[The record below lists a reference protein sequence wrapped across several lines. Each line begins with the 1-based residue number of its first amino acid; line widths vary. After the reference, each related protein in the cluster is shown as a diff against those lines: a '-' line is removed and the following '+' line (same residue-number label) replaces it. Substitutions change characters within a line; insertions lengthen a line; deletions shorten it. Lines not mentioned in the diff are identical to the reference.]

1 MTVTLQTIVV
11 GTSLS
16 AVSDG
21 IVRTGVAVARA
32 TGAAVWL
39 VHVCAPA
46 ALPPEIRKGDR
57 SRLGQQ
63 LETLRSALGEQA
75 RRTGLADLPD
85 FQADR
90 LRLMV
95 GSPAREILALAG
107 AVKADLIVTGPVEGG
122 ALRHILL
129 GSTADEVIRKAPC
142 PVLLARAAAD
152 FPPSRV
158 EIPVDLSPISANALR
173 QGLSFLAGIGGPP
186 PRTEILFAL
195 SPLELEGSLQFSPD
209 QLKRMAAEELDRFL
223 AAGAPSPV
231 PFRRQITTDYPRG
244 AILATL
250 EDRQVD
256 LAILGTHG
264 RGGFKR
270 LVLGSVAS
278 EVIRHARCNVLVVP
292 PPPVYSALAARNR
305 AREAQA

>member
-1 MTVTLQTIVV
+1 MTVSLQTIVV
-11 GTSLS
+11 GTSRS

-21 IVRTGVAVARA
+21 IDRTGVGVAGA

-39 VHVCAPA
+39 VHVCA
-46 ALPPEIRKGDR
+46 PEIRKGDR

-63 LETLRSALGEQA
+63 LEALRSSLGEQA

-85 FQADR
+85 YHPDR

-95 GSPAREILALAG
+95 GSPAREILALAD
-107 AVKADLIVTGPVEGG
+107 AVRADLLVTGPVEGG
-122 ALRHILL
+122 ALHHVLL

-142 PVLLARAAAD
+142 PVLLARSQAD

-158 EIPVDLSPISANALR
+158 EIPVDLLLISAYALR

-186 PRTEILFAL
+186 PRTEVLFAL
-195 SPLELEGSLQFSPD
+195 NPLELEGSIQFTPD

-223 AAGAPSPV
+223 AAEGRPQV
-231 PFRRQITTDYPRG
+231 PFRRQITTDFPRG
-244 AILATL
+244 AILAAL

-278 EVIRHARCNVLVVP
+278 EVVRHARCNVLVVP

>member
-1 MTVTLQTIVV
+1 MTVSLRTIVV

-21 IVRTGVAVARA
+21 IVRTGVAVAHA

-46 ALPPEIRKGDR
+46 ALPPEIRKGDSR
-57 SRLGQQ
+57 RLGQQ
-63 LETLRSALGEQA
+63 LEALRSALAEQA

-85 FQADR
+85 FHPDR

-107 AVKADLIVTGPVEGG
+107 AVKADLIVAGPVEGG
-122 ALRHILL
+122 ALHHVLL
-129 GSTADEVIRKAPC
+129 GSTADEVVRKAPC
-142 PVLLARAAAD
+142 PVLLARSHAD

-158 EIPVDLSPISANALR
+158 EIPVDLSLLSAHALR
-173 QGLSFLAGIGGPP
+173 QGLAFLAGLGGPP
-186 PRTEILFAL
+186 PRTEVLFAL
-195 SPLELEGSLQFSPD
+195 NPLELEGSIQFTPD
-209 QLKRMAAEELDRFL
+209 QLKRMAVEELDRFL
-223 AAGAPSPV
+223 ATAAPSPV

-244 AILATL
+244 AILSAL
-250 EDRQVD
+250 EDRQVE

-278 EVIRHARCNVLVVP
+278 EVVRHARCNVLVVP
-292 PPPVYSALAARNR
+292 PPPVYSALAARNQ

>member
-1 MTVTLQTIVV
+1 VSLRTIVV

-46 ALPPEIRKGDR
+46 ALPPEIRKGDSR
-57 SRLGQQ
+57 RLGQQ
-63 LETLRSALGEQA
+63 LEALRSALGEQA
-75 RRTGLADLPD
+75 RRTGLAALPD
-85 FQADR
+85 FHPDR

-95 GSPAREILALAG
+95 GSPPREILALAG
-107 AVKADLIVTGPVEGG
+107 AVKADLLVTGPVEGG
-122 ALRHILL
+122 ALHHILL

-142 PVLLARAAAD
+142 PVLLARSAAD

-158 EIPVDLSPISANALR
+158 EIPVDLSPISAHAFRL
-173 QGLSFLAGIGGPP
+173 GLGFLAGIGGPP
-186 PRTEILFAL
+186 PRTEVLFAL
-195 SPLELEGSLQFSPD
+195 NPLELEGSLQFTPE

-223 AAGAPSPV
+223 ASVAPSPV

-244 AILATL
+244 AILSAL

-264 RGGFKR
+264 RGGCKR

-278 EVIRHARCNVLVVP
+278 EVVRHARCNVLVVP
-292 PPPVYSALAARNR
+292 PPPAFSAVAARNR

>member
-1 MTVTLQTIVV
+1 MSLQTIVV

-21 IVRTGVAVARA
+21 VVRTGVAVARA

-46 ALPPEIRKGDR
+46 ALPPEIRKGDSR
-57 SRLGQQ
+57 RLGQQ
-63 LETLRSALGEQA
+63 LETLRAALGEPA

-85 FQADR
+85 FHADR
-90 LRLMV
+90 LRLML

-107 AVKADLIVTGPVEGG
+107 AVKADLIVAGPVEGG
-122 ALRHILL
+122 ALHHLLL

-142 PVLLARAAAD
+142 PVLLARPEAH
-152 FPPSRV
+152 FPPARV
-158 EIPVDLSPISANALR
+158 EIPVDLSPISAHAFR
-173 QGLSFLAGIGGPP
+173 QGLEFLAGIGGPP
-186 PRTEILFAL
+186 PRTEVLFAL
-195 SPLELEGSLQFSPD
+195 NPLELEGSLQFSAD

-223 AAGAPSPV
+223 AAAAPSPV
-231 PFRRQITTDYPRG
+231 PFRRQITTDFPRG
-244 AILATL
+244 AILAAL

-270 LVLGSVAS
+270 LVLGSIAS
-278 EVIRHARCNVLVVP
+278 EVVRHARCNVLVVP
-292 PPPVYSALAARNR
+292 PPPASSAVAARNR
-305 AREAQA
+305 AREIQA